1 MVNQYMGLTTERKI
15 FLGLVGIAGIALVID
30 QGFLGPSE
38 AAAESASLT
47 LEAIEEMPTEI
58 ESQAAKPVAAILID
72 RLGSKVSSNSDGAF
86 GSVFSLNKLI
96 KPAAANSTGSIDGQV
111 TGSQNDESQEAFLI
125 IAPTATDLPSLSSVM
140 PSKNGGGAVLE
151 GKLVRVGE
159 LGPNGYRLLFVKA
172 RAVLVERD
180 GVQYAIEIPM
190 NIGQD

>member
-58 ESQAAKPVAAILID
+58 ESQATKPVAAILID
-72 RLGSKVSSNSDGAF
+72 RLGSKVSSDSDGAF
-86 GSVFSLNKLI
+86 GSVFSFNKLI
-96 KPAAANSTGSIDGQV
+96 KPSSADPAGNIDGQDSD
-111 TGSQNDESQEAFLI
+111 SQSDESQEAFLI
-125 IAPTATDLPSLSSVM
+125 IEPTATDLPALSSVM
-140 PSKNGGGAVLE
+140 PAKNGGGAVLE

-159 LGPNGYRLLFVKA
+159 KGPNGYRLILVDA

>member
-15 FLGLVGIAGIALVID
+15 FLGLVAIAGIALVMD

-38 AAAESASLT
+38 ATAESASLT
-47 LEAIEEMPTEI
+47 LEAIEDMPTPI
-58 ESQAAKPVAAILID
+58 ESQAVKPVAAILID

-86 GSVFSLNKLI
+86 GSVFSFNKLI
-96 KPAAANSTGSIDGQV
+96 TLSSTESAGNIDGQDSD
-111 TGSQNDESQEAFLI
+111 SQSDESQEAFLI
-125 IAPTATDLPSLSSVM
+125 SAPTATDLPALSSVM
-140 PSKNGGGAVLE
+140 PAKNGGGAVLE

-159 LGPNGYRLLFVKA
+159 KGPNGYRLILVDA

-190 NIGQD
+190 NIRQD